1 MIIFLSSILASLLGV
16 ITLRSEPSFSSSSL
30 KTGEFQ
36 ESGKTE
42 EIKED

>member
-16 ITLRSEPSFSSSSL
+16 ITLRSEPSFSSSL
-30 KTGEFQ
+30 KTGEFL